1 MDIDCSSFLNLHV
14 CKDDEF
20 LGEVNGA
27 SFIPVKKC
35 EKGQIGTILVNKKI
49 YYFDF
54 DFYKNKKE

>member
-20 LGEVNGA
+20 LGE
-27 SFIPVKKC
+27 VKKC